1 MNADSSCPRLSPAE
15 WLLER
20 PKSHQ
25 KAARNPW
32 FPVSPSFIRDRVKD
46 RDKPA
51 PPHQTGR
58 EVFPH
63 PAFRHSSP

>member
-1 MNADSSCPRLSPAE
+1 MRAMRAKKYKAD
-15 WLLER
+15 
-20 PKSHQ
+20 Q
-25 KAARNPW
+25 
-32 FPVSPSFIRDRVKD
+32 DRVKD

-63 PAFRHSSP
+63 PAFRHSSPSCMR